1 MLIRETIPA
10 DGRPAG
16 YAVNTARLYIQLA
29 SVAGIKC
36 PQLTAGDLT
45 FQEGRMG
52 YRKAE
57 KILPP
62 EVVKNAGSLTMEPV
76 FFALYIHLLKIICPS
91 GLYRHQNITY
101 PPVLYLYQNINSRL
115 IKMFAY
121 NMQKGCIISNFTIR
135 PIDHNHQLIKF

>member
-1 MLIRETIPA
+1 
-10 DGRPAG
+10 
-16 YAVNTARLYIQLA
+16 
-29 SVAGIKC
+29 
-36 PQLTAGDLT
+36 
-45 FQEGRMG
+45 MG

-101 PPVLYLYQNINSRL
+101 PPVLYLYQNINFRL

-121 NMQKGCIISNFTIR
+121 NMQKGCIISNFTMR
-135 PIDHNHQLIKF
+135 PINHNHQLIKF